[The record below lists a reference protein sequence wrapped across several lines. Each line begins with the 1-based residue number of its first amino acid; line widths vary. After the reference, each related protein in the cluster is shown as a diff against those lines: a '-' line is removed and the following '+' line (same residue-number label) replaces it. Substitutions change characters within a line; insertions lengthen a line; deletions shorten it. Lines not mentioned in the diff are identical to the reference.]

1 MQGVWTHPTGGV
13 AVAHK
18 AVTTRLLSD
27 GSVVVELRGDIG
39 PKATA
44 LLCRALVDAVLHR
57 QPALVVLD
65 MRRTRRI
72 DPQGVGAVLAG
83 RDVAADH
90 DTDMIVHRPSPV
102 VARQLR
108 AAGLPGACIVSG
120 SQALNV

>member
-1 MQGVWTHPTGGV
+1 
-13 AVAHK
+13 VAHK
-18 AVTTRLLSD
+18 AVTTRSLRD

-39 PKATA
+39 PGATA

-65 MRRTRRI
+65 MHRTRRI
-72 DPQGVGAVLAG
+72 DPQGVGAVIAG
-83 RDVAADH
+83 RDVAADC
-90 DTDMIVHRPSPV
+90 DTPMIVHRPSPV

-120 SQALNV
+120 GRALNV